1 VRRRSCAPASPGIGR
16 CGAVVIKTPRVPKK
30 SNHWSVGR
38 SFQLFKY
45 YRTMVPV
52 NELEHPAREAI
63 VLEDVLF
70 ALSDPVRLDLVRQ
83 LRESSLTAASCT
95 TLDPSVPKSTKSH
108 MFKVLR
114 E

>member
-1 VRRRSCAPASPGIGR
+1 
-16 CGAVVIKTPRVPKK
+16 
-30 SNHWSVGR
+30 
-38 SFQLFKY
+38 
-45 YRTMVPV
+45 MVPV

-114 E
+114 EAGVIRNVPEGRNRRLSLRRDDLDARFPGLLDAVL

>member
-1 VRRRSCAPASPGIGR
+1 
-16 CGAVVIKTPRVPKK
+16 
-30 SNHWSVGR
+30 
-38 SFQLFKY
+38 
-45 YRTMVPV
+45 MVPV

-70 ALSDPVRLDLVRQ
+70 ALSDPARLDLVRQ

-114 E
+114 EAGVIRNVPEGRNRRLSLRRDDLDARFPGLLDAVL